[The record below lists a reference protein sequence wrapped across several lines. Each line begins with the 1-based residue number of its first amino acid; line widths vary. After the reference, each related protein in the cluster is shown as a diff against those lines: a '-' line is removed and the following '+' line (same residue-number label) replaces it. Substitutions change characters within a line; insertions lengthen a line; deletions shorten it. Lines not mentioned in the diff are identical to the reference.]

1 MDKFIDTV
9 LLLGGNVGDTA
20 ELLQE
25 ACLQIELQ
33 IGPIEKRSA
42 LYGSVA
48 WGFETEQD
56 FINQA
61 VVAKTNLPP
70 HRVLEL
76 ALEIEAQL
84 GRKRSGKGYSS
95 RTMDIDVIFYGSEI
109 IDTPRLT
116 VPHPRLHRRNFV
128 LVPLCEI
135 SPDFVHPVFGKTIR
149 QLLDE
154 CPDEGKVW
162 KIEQPLPLNE
172 NIDN

>member
-20 ELLQE
+20 EMVQE
-25 ACLQIELQ
+25 ACRQIELQ

-42 LYGSVA
+42 LYGSEA

-61 VVAKTNLPP
+61 VVVKTPLPP

-76 ALEIEAQL
+76 ALEIEKQL
-84 GRKRSGKGYSS
+84 GRKRSGNGYSS
-95 RTMDIDVIFYGSEI
+95 RTMDIDIIFFGDSVIDEP
-109 IDTPRLT
+109 DLV
-116 VPHPRLHRRNFV
+116 VPHPRMHLRNFV

-135 SPDFVHPVFGKTIR
+135 LPDFVHPVFGKTIR

-162 KIEQPLPLNE
+162 ELISSQ
-172 NIDN
+172 

>member
-42 LYGSVA
+42 VRTS
-48 WGFETEQD
+48 
-56 FINQA
+56 
-61 VVAKTNLPP
+61 LPP
-70 HRVLEL
+70 HRVLEF
-76 ALEIEAQL
+76 ALEIEKQL
-84 GRKRSGKGYSS
+84 GRKRSGNGYSS
-95 RTMDIDVIFYGSEI
+95 RTMDIDIIFYGNSV
-109 IDTPRLT
+109 IDETDLV
-116 VPHPRLHRRNFV
+116 VPHPRMHLRNFV

-135 SPDFVHPVFGKTIR
+135 LPDFVHPVFGKTIR

-162 KIEQPLPLNE
+162 KLISSQ
-172 NIDN
+172 

>member
-1 MDKFIDTV
+1 MDKLIDTV

-20 ELLQE
+20 EMLKE
-25 ACLQIELQ
+25 ACRQIEQQ
-33 IGPIEKRSA
+33 IGPIEKQSA
-42 LYGSVA
+42 LYGSEA

-61 VVAKTNLPP
+61 VVVRTSLPP

-76 ALEIEAQL
+76 ALEIEALL
-84 GRKRSGKGYSS
+84 GRKRSGVGYSS
-95 RTMDIDVIFYGSEI
+95 RTMDIDIIFYGSEI

-116 VPHPRLHRRNFV
+116 VPHPRLHLRNFV

-135 SPDFVHPVFGKTIR
+135 LPDFVHPVFGKNIR

-154 CPDEGKVW
+154 CPDDGKVW
-162 KIEQPLPLNE
+162 R
-172 NIDN
+172 IDESNGDIN

>member
-1 MDKFIDTV
+1 MDKFVETV
-9 LLLGGNVGDTA
+9 LLLGGNMGDSA
-20 ELLQE
+20 ELCRKAVEL
-25 ACLQIELQ
+25 IEKQ
-33 IGPIEKRSA
+33 IGETTRVSS
-42 LYGSVA
+42 LYSSEA

-61 VVAKTNLPP
+61 VVVRTSLPP

-95 RTMDIDVIFYGSEI
+95 RTMDIDVIFYGGKI

-116 VPHPRLHRRNFV
+116 VPHPRLHLRNFV
-128 LVPLCEI
+128 LIPLCEI
-135 SPDFVHPVFGKTIR
+135 IPDFVHPVFGKTIR
-149 QLLDE
+149 QLLEE

-162 KIEQPLPLNE
+162 KI
-172 NIDN
+172 

>member
-1 MDKFIDTV
+1 MDKFVETV
-9 LLLGGNVGDTA
+9 LLLGGNMGDSA
-20 ELLQE
+20 ELCRKAVEL
-25 ACLQIELQ
+25 IEKQ
-33 IGPIEKRSA
+33 IGETTRVSS
-42 LYGSVA
+42 LYGSEA

-61 VVAKTNLPP
+61 VVVRTSLPP

-76 ALEIEAQL
+76 ALEIEARL
-84 GRKRSGKGYSS
+84 GRKRSGNGYSS
-95 RTMDIDVIFYGSEI
+95 RTMDIDIMFYGSEI

-116 VPHPRLHRRNFV
+116 VPHPRLHLRNFV

-135 SPDFVHPVFGKTIR
+135 LPDFVHPVLAKTIR

-162 KIEQPLPLNE
+162 KF
-172 NIDN
+172 